1 MRAVSIDAIQI
12 ARMFAALLVVFDHAL
27 INLMSAGVIDQN
39 HAFAFRSGGFGVL
52 VFFLISGFVMAHSM
66 YDKFAVEGSSRTFLL
81 RRLVRITPLYWL
93 VTLLIAALAIAGDR
107 LDSPVPV
114 LLSMAYIPFLNEAGE
129 AQPLHGVGW
138 TLNYEMEFYL
148 IFALCLCF
156 SRRTGAV
163 LMSSIL
169 IGLVMFS
176 DALVAPFASSEFW
189 STSVAFWSEP
199 ILLYFLGGFWLGML
213 RARLDR
219 RQGCKHVA
227 MSVLMGVLIVT
238 LVGYELLLWND
249 QMPRWLE
256 AVFAV
261 ALVAALGLTS
271 SIAVSAPAR
280 ILKVLGD
287 ASYSTYL
294 THGFFLGVLYKL
306 GGPTLLP
313 PLLYLVIAFVGS
325 SVAGLV
331 TYKII
336 EKPMLVRMQSWLARP
351 PRLPSQQET
360 RPAG

>member
-27 INLMSAGVIDQN
+27 INLMSAGVIDEN
-39 HAFAFRSGGFGVL
+39 HTFAFRSGGFGVL
-52 VFFLISGFVMAHSM
+52 VFFLISGFVMSHSM
-66 YDKFAVEGSSRTFLL
+66 YDKFGSEGASKTFLL

-93 VTLLIAALAIAGDR
+93 VTLFLAVLAIAANR
-107 LDSPVPV
+107 IDSPAPV
-114 LLSMAYIPFLNEAGE
+114 LLSMAYIPYLNEVGE
-129 AQPLHGVGW
+129 VQPLHGVGW

-169 IGLVMFS
+169 IGLVMFR

-189 STSVAFWSEP
+189 STGVAFWSEP
-199 ILLYFLGGFWLGML
+199 ILLYFLGGFWLGLL
-213 RARLDR
+213 RAWLDR
-219 RQGCKHVA
+219 HQGCPH
-227 MSVLMGVLIVT
+227 MRMDVLMGVLIST

-271 SIAVSAPAR
+271 SIAASAPTRA
-280 ILKVLGD
+280 LKLLGD

-294 THGFFLGVLYKL
+294 THGIFLGVLYKL
-306 GGPTLLP
+306 GGTTLLP
-313 PLLYLVIAFVGS
+313 PLLYLLLAFVGS
-325 SVAGLV
+325 SLAGLV
-331 TYKII
+331 TYKVI
-336 EKPMLVRMQSWLARP
+336 EKPMLVRMQAWLARP
-351 PRLPSQQET
+351 PRLAPQQET